1 MEQPILDKYIVIKK
15 SKLKDF
21 NDDLCELADFYF
33 LAKDILEEN
42 VFPLKPYEKYRSR
55 KLKNCFIP

>member
-15 SKLKDF
+15 SKLRDF

-33 LAKDILEEN
+33 ITKNILKEN
-42 VFPLKPYEKYRSR
+42 KFPMKAYKGYCRR
-55 KLKNCFIP
+55 TKKMV

>member
-55 KLKNCFIP
+55 KL